1 MTVKWNWGTGI
12 ALVYSA
18 FALST
23 MGFVAFAMSRPVSL
37 VSDDYYEQSLHEDAR
52 REAVANAAALGPRV
66 ALTRTDDQD
75 LVVHVPAE
83 QAGAAGS
90 LTLYRASDPARDRV
104 IALALRGDGTQV
116 VPLRG
121 LQPGQWLAQLRW
133 TVAGHAYY
141 TAQPLIVR

>member
-1 MTVKWNWGTGI
+1 MTLKWNWGTGI
-12 ALVYSA
+12 ALVYST

-23 MGFVAFAMSRPVSL
+23 IGFVAFAMNRPVSL

-75 LVVHVPAE
+75 LVVHLPAE

-90 LTLYRASDPARDRV
+90 LTLYRASDSASDRRV
-104 IALALRGDGTQV
+104 PLALRPDGTQRV
-116 VPLRG
+116 SLHG
-121 LQPGQWLAQLRW
+121 LQAGQWLAQLRW
-133 TVAGHAYY
+133 AANGHAYY
-141 TAQPLIVR
+141 TEQPLVVR